1 MSPFNNLTH
10 IYYHEKGITLFLL
23 SLLFITPGCK
33 QSKETIVNEY
43 NIVPLPNQMIP
54 QQGRFEIS
62 KKVRVITTACTPDV
76 QIIADSLIN
85 RLKLTSGITIK
96 QTFENVTDE
105 PVIRFVPQ
113 DGMPEEGYKLSVTP
127 QNITLTASTPKGF
140 FYAVQTLY
148 QLLPPVVYGNQKVKN
163 AEWSVPAVEI
173 EDAPRFAYRGLM
185 LDVCRHFSPVE
196 YIYKFIDML
205 AMHKMNTFHWHLTD
219 DQGWRIEIKKY
230 PKLTEI
236 GSKRKETLVD
246 YYYVNYPQVF
256 DGKEHGGYYTQEQI
270 KAIVDYAASKFI
282 TVIPEIEMPGHAI
295 AAIASYPEL
304 SCTPDSTCDVT
315 GTWGVF
321 EQVFCPSD
329 TTFQFLEG
337 VMDEVMD
344 LFPSKYIHIGG
355 DECPKTAWINSEYC
369 QSLIKQLGLKDD
381 VTPNVIDG
389 KKHTKEEKLQSY
401 FITRM
406 EKYLN
411 SKGRNIIGWDEIL
424 EGGLAPNA
432 TVMSWRGV
440 EGGLNAAKA
449 GHNAIMTPNPYAYL
463 DQYQEEPEIAP
474 VTIGGYN
481 TLKKTY
487 SYNPV
492 PDDANELV
500 KKHIIGVQGNIW
512 TEYMP
517 GNDNRDYQAFPRAVA
532 IAETGWTLNANK
544 NWNNFCQRMVED
556 FRRMDVKN
564 VKACRNFFD
573 VNINTH
579 VDETNT
585 LKVVLESFY
594 PNAEIHYTTNGS
606 VPTVESAIYNQ
617 PFALSGEMD
626 VKAAA
631 FKDGKMLGKVSGKK
645 LYGNLISG
653 KSFTVTPPIGG
664 AKGDIFGENDV
675 LGTDISTFGLTNGKR
690 GNIASM
696 TPWSGF
702 RMNDACNK
710 LVFIVEFEQPTTVSK
725 VVFGSLYNP
734 ASVILPPSV
743 ATVETSSDGRKYDK
757 MAEASFKRNYPERGR
772 KAFTDTLGFAPKEVK
787 YIKITLQNGGTLRN
801 GIDFV
806 KDPNEKDV
814 VQANIYLDEIE
825 VY

>member
-1 MSPFNNLTH
+1 
-10 IYYHEKGITLFLL
+10 
-23 SLLFITPGCK
+23 
-33 QSKETIVNEY
+33 
-43 NIVPLPNQMIP
+43 
-54 QQGRFEIS
+54 
-62 KKVRVITTACTPDV
+62 
-76 QIIADSLIN
+76 
-85 RLKLTSGITIK
+85 
-96 QTFENVTDE
+96 
-105 PVIRFVPQ
+105 
-113 DGMPEEGYKLSVTP
+113 
-127 QNITLTASTPKGF
+127 
-140 FYAVQTLY
+140 
-148 QLLPPVVYGNQKVKN
+148 
-163 AEWSVPAVEI
+163 
-173 EDAPRFAYRGLM
+173 
-185 LDVCRHFSPVE
+185 
-196 YIYKFIDML
+196 
-205 AMHKMNTFHWHLTD
+205 
-219 DQGWRIEIKKY
+219 
-230 PKLTEI
+230 
-236 GSKRKETLVD
+236 
-246 YYYVNYPQVF
+246 
-256 DGKEHGGYYTQEQI
+256 
-270 KAIVDYAASKFI
+270 
-282 TVIPEIEMPGHAI
+282 
-295 AAIASYPEL
+295 
-304 SCTPDSTCDVT
+304 
-315 GTWGVF
+315 
-321 EQVFCPSD
+321 
-329 TTFQFLEG
+329 
-337 VMDEVMD
+337 MDEVMD

-532 IAETGWTLNANK
+532 IAETGWT
-544 NWNNFCQRMVED
+544 F
-556 FRRMDVKN
+556 
-564 VKACRNFFD
+564 
-573 VNINTH
+573 NTH

-617 PFALSGEMD
+617 PFALSGEMY

-631 FKDGKMLGKVSGKK
+631 FKDGKMLGKVSEKK

-653 KSFTVTPPIGG
+653 KSFTVTPPIGA